1 MYTESFKDKLKG
13 LRLSHGF
20 TQIEVAKELMI
31 NNVNLSH
38 YENGKRE
45 PDLETLAMLADFYG
59 VSTDF
64 LIGNGLHEFHGFEP
78 ESNWDGIKL
87 RTKDFPE
94 RMKHAR
100 AIKGQSQASVAKS
113 LKIPQ
118 STLAKYELGQ
128 LQPSLETLA
137 KITMYYR
144 VRADWLLG
152 MEQKKTLVVNVN
164 M

>member
-1 MYTESFKDKLKG
+1 MRK
-13 LRLSHGF
+13 SHGF
-20 TQIEVAKELMI
+20 TQLEVAQELKI
-31 NNVNLSH
+31 NHQNLSH
-38 YENGKRE
+38 YETGKRE

-78 ESNWDGIKL
+78 ESNWDGIKI
-87 RTKDFPE
+87 RTKDFPQK
-94 RMKHAR
+94 MKLAR
-100 AIKGQSQASVAKS
+100 TIKGQSQLDVARA
-113 LKIPQ
+113 LKVPR

-152 MEQKKTLVVNVN
+152 LTDTTDTLEKSHSVV
-164 M
+164 